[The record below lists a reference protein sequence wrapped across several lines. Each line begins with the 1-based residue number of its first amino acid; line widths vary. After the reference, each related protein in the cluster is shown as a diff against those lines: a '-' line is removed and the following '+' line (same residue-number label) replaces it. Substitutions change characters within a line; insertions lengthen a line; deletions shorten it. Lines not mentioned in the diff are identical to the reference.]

1 MLPRNV
7 LAIRKTWGST
17 ISSNG
22 SHGLPHPSSTEI
34 LTTLTTKT
42 SNATLLDYP
51 HGSYTGMRTFNKI
64 GIMDFTGHT
73 ARLANSLLQISF
85 APGGEEGG
93 AKEDPEVVRGL
104 AALRTHEVMKRE
116 TTDLV
121 RAGLKFYYRQF
132 KEPAQDLLSAVGETK
147 VTVLCTW
154 DPNDKEPTLLAH
166 FEPLKTPKTP
176 RCKVEVHG
184 SPRHHAT
191 AKDSQWIRDR
201 SKLEEALSK
210 DSNEALLLDET
221 TQDVYEGLSSN
232 FFALDRATKTV
243 VTAPLDSVLT
253 GTILKVVLSVCEQH
267 KIPVK
272 FAFPNLKHVDDWEGA
287 FLSSTSRLVLPIET
301 IVLPDGSMKQFGE
314 STTLEL
320 IRGQVL
326 KECHKRAENLL
337 SEEEL

>member
-7 LAIRKTWGST
+7 LAIRKTWASA

-22 SHGLPHPSSTEI
+22 SHGLPHPSTTEI
-34 LTTLTTKT
+34 LTSLTTKT

-51 HGSYTGMRTFNKI
+51 HGSYTGMRTFHKI
-64 GIMDFTGHT
+64 GIMDFTAHT
-73 ARLANSLLQISF
+73 TRLANSLQQISF

-93 AKEDPEVVRGL
+93 AQEDPEVVAGL
-104 AALRTHEVMKRE
+104 AALRTHEVMKKE

-121 RAGLKFYYRQF
+121 RAGLKLYYKQF

-166 FEPLKTPKTP
+166 FEPLRSPKTP
-176 RCKVEVHG
+176 RCKVEVQG

-191 AKDSQWIRDR
+191 AKDSQWVRDR
-201 SKLEEALSK
+201 SKLVEALSK

-232 FFALDRATKTV
+232 FFALERDTKTV

-253 GTILKVVLSVCEQH
+253 GTILRVVLSVCEQH
-267 KIPVK
+267 QIPVR
-272 FAFPNLKHVDDWEGA
+272 FAFPNLKHVNEWEGA
-287 FLSSTSRLVLPIET
+287 FISSTSRLVLPIDT
-301 IVLPDGSMKQFGE
+301 MVLPDGSKKQFGE
-314 STTLEL
+314 SSTLDF

-326 KECHKRAENLL
+326 KECQKRVENLL
-337 SEEEL
+337 SEEDL